1 MTPRLNTCLGCLVN
15 LSLSACGQS
24 VCMNSL
30 IRVYRLIGGC
40 CYRLRTFLLN
50 FVTNSASMYAPKYVG
65 FGCGCCMLCAERRVT
80 IYKKF
85 CHILVFQNVT
95 RFVTRVAKI
104 EIVAG
109 YR

>member
-40 CYRLRTFLLN
+40 CYRLRTFVLN
-50 FVTNSASMYAPKYVG
+50 FVTNSASMYAPKYRVLG
-65 FGCGCCMLCAERRVT
+65 ACVLHVML
-80 IYKKF
+80 
-85 CHILVFQNVT
+85 
-95 RFVTRVAKI
+95 RFEGHNI
-104 EIVAG
+104 
-109 YR
+109 

>member
-1 MTPRLNTCLGCLVN
+1 MTPRLITCLGCLVN

-30 IRVYRLIGGC
+30 IRVYRLKGWH

-65 FGCGCCMLCAERRVT
+65 FMVLRLHVMCETEGHN
-80 IYKKF
+80 I
-85 CHILVFQNVT
+85 
-95 RFVTRVAKI
+95 
-104 EIVAG
+104 
-109 YR
+109 